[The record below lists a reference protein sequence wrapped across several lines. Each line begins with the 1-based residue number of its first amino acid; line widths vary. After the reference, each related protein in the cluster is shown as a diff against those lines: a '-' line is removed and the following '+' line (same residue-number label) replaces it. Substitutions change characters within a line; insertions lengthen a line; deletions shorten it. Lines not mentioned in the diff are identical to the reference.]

1 MGEAIAIDFVRL
13 DGLQGFL
20 FAASK
25 IGALLISKP
34 DEVDEGWLWMQAVE
48 ICGEQEARTAL
59 SKAGVT
65 DPNIEAYRLR
75 AVEVPSSRPGI
86 VSLQAL
92 RTLSYEQLRPK
103 LHGLRAYQL
112 SDWGTHASTG
122 DAERA
127 ARHFLVVQ
135 SAEEQRQYL
144 RIFSRRSFPLDP
156 TPLLELSLSVDE
168 VSAYAAAIAL
178 SQITHPCVRNMA
190 FRLVGENRAGRE
202 VAIAMLAQNWEPN
215 DHDIALSWFENEPD
229 RDTRHRMERD
239 LREFWERHPK
249 SATEPRMLRS
259 LYEKGPCSFC
269 REFVVRRLI
278 ELDALSESTRA
289 ECAHDAN
296 DEVRKLVGA
305 VD

>member
-1 MGEAIAIDFVRL
+1 MLELVNLMPDRQFYCDEVLAALGGSGDDWDAAQRFHFATYMAFDGDERARRLAYENFKPGPKMGEAIAIDFVRL

-59 SKAGVT
+59 SEAGAT

-75 AVEVPSSRPGI
+75 AVEVASSRPEI

-103 LHGLRAYQL
+103 LPGLRAYQL
-112 SDWGTHASTG
+112 SDWGAHASTG

-168 VSAYAAAIAL
+168 VPAYAAAIAL

-190 FRLVGENRAGRE
+190 FRVRWGEPSRPRSCNSNARSELG
-202 VAIAMLAQNWEPN
+202 
-215 DHDIALSWFENEPD
+215 
-229 RDTRHRMERD
+229 TER
-239 LREFWERHPK
+239 
-249 SATEPRMLRS
+249 S
-259 LYEKGPCSFC
+259 
-269 REFVVRRLI
+269 
-278 ELDALSESTRA
+278 
-289 ECAHDAN
+289 
-296 DEVRKLVGA
+296 
-305 VD
+305 